1 MGAWTFNILILVMR
15 KDGIKMFT
23 LLVMK
28 MMRSMRR
35 RIMMLMTMM
44 KVVNVSAAE
53 RSRAM

>member
-1 MGAWTFNILILVMR
+1 
-15 KDGIKMFT
+15 MFT

-28 MMRSMRR
+28 MMRSMRK
-35 RIMMLMTMM
+35 RIMMLMTMT